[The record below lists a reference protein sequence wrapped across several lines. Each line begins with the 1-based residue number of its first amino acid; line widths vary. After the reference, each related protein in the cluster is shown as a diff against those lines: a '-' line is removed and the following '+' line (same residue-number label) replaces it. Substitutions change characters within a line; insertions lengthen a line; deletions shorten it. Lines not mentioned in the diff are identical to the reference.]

1 MVGSPTPVQLDTP
14 WHEAY
19 TGFMLRQM
27 ILCCSVMVALA
38 GPAWAGPGDLKLTI
52 GGGRVTLIAEGVPV
66 RTILQE
72 WARLGQSRIVNGEK
86 VLGGPVTLR
95 LVNVP
100 EAQALDIV
108 LRSASGYL
116 AAPRPVQMANAS
128 QFDRIVILATSR
140 PTNTGPASMPTA
152 SPQQMVPPQFPVNPA
167 VAAPVVEDQD
177 EPEEEPVQP
186 NPQGQMPVTAPR
198 PGFVGVPGNP
208 NAIQPQQG
216 QPPQVPVTA
225 TRPGVI
231 QPQQPPP
238 QQPPPPPRP
247 IP

>member
-1 MVGSPTPVQLDTP
+1 MRRRS
-14 WHEAY
+14 E
-19 TGFMLRQM
+19 R
-27 ILCCSVMVALA
+27 ILVLVRRGILTCSLILGLA
-38 GPAWAGPGDLKLTI
+38 GPAWAGPGDLTLTI
-52 GGGRVTLIAEGVPV
+52 GGGRVTLIAEAVPV

-72 WARLGQSRIVNGEK
+72 WARLGQSRIINGEK
-86 VLGGPVTLR
+86 VLGAPVTLR

-116 AAPRPVQMANAS
+116 AASRPVQMANAS

-140 PTNTGPASMPTA
+140 PTNTAPAPTPMA
-152 SPQQMVPPQFPVNPA
+152 SPQIPAQFPVNPA
-167 VAAPVVEDQD
+167 VATPVVEDED
-177 EPEEEPVQP
+177 EPEEEPAQP
-186 NPQGQMPVTAPR
+186 NPQGQMPVTASR

-208 NAIQPQQG
+208 NAVQPPPGQQ
-216 QPPQVPVTA
+216 PQVPVTA
-225 TRPGVI
+225 TRPGLI

-247 IP
+247 IPN